1 MRAARD
7 FIRELELVFA
17 LLGNAYSLERE
28 KVLYG
33 VMFLAGDAHE
43 QWHLNHSVT
52 DLEGYTFDDFK
63 AFVRDAVE
71 DPANRVISVTLS
83 YERARQK
90 EGQTVSAFATYLDT
104 LEDQLPRYTE
114 EQRVLHLLAKLA
126 PKLRKGIVKYHN
138 IPAKRKDL
146 VALATRIESSDKTM
160 SQKRP
165 YPEPGRQGG
174 EGSKRM
180 RAERSSGASQPPRK
194 STSSAPPSG
203 KTEKDVLSN
212 IECWNCHE
220 KGHYANKCP
229 RAASTTQSVRQI
241 TAGDKPTRR
250 ESTSGKG
257 QGQEKS
263 RT

>member
-1 MRAARD
+1 
-7 FIRELELVFA
+7 VFA

-114 EQRVLHLLAKLA
+114 E
-126 PKLRKGIVKYHN
+126 
-138 IPAKRKDL
+138 
-146 VALATRIESSDKTM
+146 
-160 SQKRP
+160 
-165 YPEPGRQGG
+165 
-174 EGSKRM
+174 
-180 RAERSSGASQPPRK
+180 
-194 STSSAPPSG
+194 
-203 KTEKDVLSN
+203 
-212 IECWNCHE
+212 
-220 KGHYANKCP
+220 
-229 RAASTTQSVRQI
+229 
-241 TAGDKPTRR
+241 
-250 ESTSGKG
+250 
-257 QGQEKS
+257 
-263 RT
+263 